1 MPINTPTTD
10 TMDVL
15 TSAAAGSAARP
26 ALPVVSRPE
35 IDIRDF
41 NFFYGEFQALASVSL
56 AMAQNRITALI
67 GASGCGKSTL
77 LRAINRMHDN
87 TVGARGEGEILF
99 DGDDIVRLTDL
110 VRLRKRIGMI
120 FQRSTAFPMSIY
132 DNIAYGL
139 RLHSQ
144 RYPEREIKQRV
155 EQVLRDAA
163 LWDEVKD
170 KLHKSGLALSGGQQ
184 QRLCI
189 ARAVAVEPR
198 VLLMDEPCAA
208 LDPISTLKV
217 EEMMSSLKDRLTIVI
232 VTHNMQQAARVAD
245 YTAFMNMNPETRAG
259 GLVEFG
265 ETTQIF
271 RNPLDLRTSAYIAG
285 KFG

>member
-1 MPINTPTTD
+1 MTTPIPETPH
-10 TMDVL
+10 V
-15 TSAAAGSAARP
+15 AGEP
-26 ALPVVSRPE
+26 TPNGPVPGAPPLAQPE

-41 NFFYGEFQALASVSL
+41 NFFYGEFQALDAVSMI
-56 AMAQNRITALI
+56 MAAKRITALI

-87 TVGARGEGEILF
+87 TPGARGEGELLF
-99 DGDDIVRLTDL
+99 DGNNILALTDL
-110 VRLRKRIGMI
+110 VQLRKRIGMI

-139 RLHSQ
+139 RLRIQ
-144 RYPEREIKQRV
+144 RVPEREIKQRV

-170 KLHKSGLALSGGQQ
+170 KLNKSGLALSGGQQ

-189 ARAVAVEPR
+189 ARAVAVEPK

-217 EEMMSSLKDRLTIVI
+217 EELMNELKDRITIVI
-232 VTHNMQQAARVAD
+232 VTHNMQQAARVGD
-245 YTAFMNMNPETRAG
+245 YTAFMNMNSETRAG
-259 GLVEFG
+259 QLVEFG
-265 ETTQIF
+265 ETEQIF
-271 RNPLDLRTSAYIAG
+271 HAPRDERTKAYIEG
-285 KFG
+285 RFG